1 MQAEQLTGFAWTFD
15 VVHPD
20 PERRQ
25 TALETERMYQAEW
38 SRLSSQARVVHQRV
52 AEHDQL
58 SAAMRDAYDLMFAA
72 PIWHYMTSDATP
84 AELAPFA
91 RHAVLY
97 LRWETEFP
105 DEWAEHAK
113 SWTAKRL
120 ILRALAAHGPT
131 PQTHGDLLA
140 LVDAAVRREHRCE
153 DLGYVKVAR
162 TLHEPSVRWLIEAA
176 LGHPDPLTGLR
187 AGYLAW
193 ALDHPAAPVTPAS
206 WRAWLRS

>member
-1 MQAEQLTGFAWTFD
+1 
-15 VVHPD
+15 
-20 PERRQ
+20 
-25 TALETERMYQAEW
+25 
-38 SRLSSQARVVHQRV
+38 
-52 AEHDQL
+52 
-58 SAAMRDAYDLMFAA
+58 
-72 PIWHYMTSDATP
+72 MTSAATP

-140 LVDAAVRREHRCE
+140 LVEGPE
-153 DLGYVKVAR
+153 KR
-162 TLHEPSVRWLIEAA
+162 TSGA
-176 LGHPDPLTGLR
+176 
-187 AGYLAW
+187 
-193 ALDHPAAPVTPAS
+193 
-206 WRAWLRS
+206 